1 MELDRIIKELN
12 KIKDEKQK
20 ESEICTR
27 GRMNIREMVALSK
40 GYSMAINDLT
50 NMIGEQNPP
59 NTGSSVQKEEVYKF
73 KKGNN
78 VVTKDGRVRNLIY
91 ANKVGTEWYIII
103 FDSGKNTKS
112 EHIITDSLEKDF
124 DRIGEY
130 DFTKKNI
137 IENID
142 LTVVRGGSSYGG
154 IVCFEGMSNE
164 DLLWKLTNKMNEII
178 DCLNKEEK

>member
-1 MELDRIIKELN
+1 MDIDKIIKELN

-27 GRMNIREMVALSK
+27 GRMNVREMVALSK

-50 NMIGEQNPP
+50 NMIREQNPP
-59 NTGSSVQKEEVYKF
+59 KTGSSVQKEEAYNF
-73 KKGNN
+73 KRGSN
-78 VVTKDGRVRNLIY
+78 VVTKDGRVGNLIY
-91 ANKVGTEWYIII
+91 ANKVNTEWYVI
-103 FDSGKNTKS
+103 FDNEKKIKS
-112 EHIITDSLEKDF
+112 EHIITNNLENDF

-130 DFTKKNI
+130 DFTKKCNI
-137 IENID
+137 EYID
-142 LTVVRGGSSYGG
+142 LTVVKGGSSYGG

-164 DLLWKLTNKMNEII
+164 DLLWKLTNKVNEII